1 MRKRS
6 CLNMRHL
13 WRQVGH
19 DIGLWDTGSSRNNG
33 GIPAYPKL
41 WPLISGKGQAK
52 GGSTSFD
59 LRDPSF
65 WTSPCCPGRE
75 GWVCPK
81 MGLSTNVIGLVEL
94 TSTGNPY
101 YVVNTRTNRP
111 FGDGLYHA
119 FMVILGIYGIGFNTF
134 IGGKKWVKTPWLP
147 VDFSEFPGASPSASR
162 PGSSAFH
169 CECLVRSSL
178 EAL

>member
-1 MRKRS
+1 
-6 CLNMRHL
+6 
-13 WRQVGH
+13 
-19 DIGLWDTGSSRNNG
+19 
-33 GIPAYPKL
+33 
-41 WPLISGKGQAK
+41 
-52 GGSTSFD
+52 
-59 LRDPSF
+59 
-65 WTSPCCPGRE
+65 
-75 GWVCPK
+75 

-147 VDFSEFPGASPSASR
+147 VDFSEFPGARPSASR